1 MKGGRA
7 ANLEVEQ
14 GKIIIYRPIN
24 AYKTKLVDDIIL
36 EFKLANSEDAL
47 SPLKSASAQLPANDS
62 DTTPAATAPYHYC
75 VLISP
80 QHALVVAI
88 DAKCADGSYQPVYRS
103 DDLDDVAVNTCSS

>member
-62 DTTPAATAPYHYC
+62 DTTHAATAPHHYS
-75 VLISP
+75 VHISP
-80 QHALVVAI
+80 QHKLVAAI
-88 DAKCADGSYQPVYRS
+88 DARCSDGSYQQVYRS
-103 DDLDDVAVNTCSS
+103 DKLDDICSI